1 MPAGTGRER
10 PACRTRTAG
19 WVSVA
24 VSVLALLLSGC
35 LSAAD
40 TSTEGTTGG
49 PATRCPT
56 AYPIRLPIT
65 TDATVGVPPLYRL
78 RACAVDARRGPV
90 LLMNDGNAAW
100 ATVAPGHEFN
110 LVQGDEEA
118 TWLRERVAVP
128 PGLVL
133 PGSAIVVRARP
144 SEVSWRLS
152 REWTVGWAGLEAG
165 MHALAPRG
173 HDTVARALAP
183 ESARGQALVS
193 CALTA
198 YHLYLTAQGD
208 PLPVHDGFGAL
219 QLTWS
224 AASTACASDWLRA
237 DRLFSTQGVR
247 ATGWSVAVIRADSW
261 VTRSKRALGWL
272 SPAAPVV
279 IGVR

>member
-1 MPAGTGRER
+1 MPIVVT
-10 PACRTRTAG
+10 
-19 WVSVA
+19 
-24 VSVLALLLSGC
+24 VLALLLSGC
-35 LSAAD
+35 LGAAD
-40 TSTEGTTGG
+40 PATEDASGSG
-49 PATRCPT
+49 ATRCPS

-110 LVQGDEEA
+110 LVQGDEPA
-118 TWLRERVAVP
+118 NWLRERVAVP
-128 PGLVL
+128 PGMVL
-133 PGSAIVVRARP
+133 PGTAIVVQARP

-152 REWTVGWAGLEAG
+152 REWTVGWAGFEAG

-173 HDTVARALAP
+173 RDTVARAMDPDA
-183 ESARGQALVS
+183 ARGQALVS

-224 AASTACASDWLRA
+224 AASTACAADWLRA
-237 DRLFSTQGVR
+237 DRLLTAQGAR
-247 ATGWSVAVIRADSW
+247 ATGWSLAVIRADSW
-261 VTRSKRALGWL
+261 VTKSKRALGWL
-272 SPAAPVV
+272 APAAPVV

>member
-1 MPAGTGRER
+1 MPAGTGRDR

-19 WVSVA
+19 WVSIA

-35 LSAAD
+35 SSAAD
-40 TSTEGTTGG
+40 
-49 PATRCPT
+49 PATDGSAAQGTRCPS

-78 RACAVDARRGPV
+78 RACAIDARRGPV
-90 LLMNDGNAAW
+90 LLMNEGNAAW

-128 PGLVL
+128 PGMVL
-133 PGSAIVVRARP
+133 PGSAIVVRAPP

-173 HDTVARALAP
+173 RDTVARAMDAD
-183 ESARGQALVS
+183 SARGRALVS

-208 PLPVHDGFGAL
+208 PLPVHDGLGAL

-224 AASTACASDWLRA
+224 AASTACAADWLRA
-237 DRLFSTQGVR
+237 DRLLTTQGAR
-247 ATGWSVAVIRADSW
+247 ATGWSLAVIRADSW
-261 VTRSKRALGWL
+261 VNRSKRALGWL
-272 SPAAPVV
+272 APAAPVL